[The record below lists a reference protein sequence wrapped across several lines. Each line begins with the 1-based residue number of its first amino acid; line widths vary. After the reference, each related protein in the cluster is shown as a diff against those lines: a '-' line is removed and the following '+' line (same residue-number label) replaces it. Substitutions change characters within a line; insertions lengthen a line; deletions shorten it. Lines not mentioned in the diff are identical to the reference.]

1 MLLFSKG
8 EGVLKERFEA
18 ALEYVDRVDVLVGF
32 FWFSGLKVFE
42 KALRAHPEVK
52 LRVLVGM
59 ATDVCQG
66 QLVEFAPDPRG
77 NKDDATLADEAYER
91 LGRVLGSGIGET
103 RHTLARQAFF
113 VELLTAGRVEVRQA
127 RKPNH
132 AKVWLFHYAE
142 EHQKGLGQG
151 RLITGSS
158 NFSKTALTGAFQD
171 ELDVELKDWGYPEAQ
186 GWFDRLWEDA
196 VPLDPAR
203 LVEYLRVREALT
215 PFEAFALALD
225 KVVQAEP
232 ENSSLS
238 AKIRRALK
246 AAEFQEFA
254 YQRDAVVQA
263 CKMLEA
269 YGGALV
275 ADVVGLGK
283 SVIAMLVASASDFG
297 HTGLILCP
305 PGLVENWKGY
315 RKAFG
320 LGPTKW
326 PVLSSG
332 DLEKVKELLQE
343 DPGFQTVIVDEA
355 HRFRNA
361 DSQSYADLQTICRGR
376 KVLLLTATPLNN
388 RLDDLAALLGLFLPL
403 KNNPL
408 VRDGD
413 LRGYLKEVGEKLKV
427 CQEALRQARTLGP
440 DDLAK
445 DVLDVRTLVEM
456 GVDKLQALTLRGQ
469 KATLKVVEAHHKKVL
484 GEVRELLEKITI
496 RRNRLDLLKDPIYKK
511 SLPPL
516 SRVCDPTRA
525 FFMLDDTQDA
535 FYDRIITEEFGGLAP
550 RWMGPVYQPEDYL
563 FSKKKTGGA
572 TQGNIRENMR
582 RMLVRRFE
590 SSFAAFA
597 QSLENMRVMYRK
609 AEDFA
614 LRQRKFFYAR
624 KEMAKLLDIADPEEF
639 QEAYE
644 SVLEELMQ
652 RSEEEG
658 KAYVY
663 DFEDPD
669 FNEKAFLKDL
679 RADIAL
685 IERLQKEMKSL
696 KLVEN
701 DPKSARL
708 IEVCRD
714 ILAGE
719 ALKDPNPAAPR
730 RKILIF
736 SEFADTVAFLGKRLE
751 KAFPGRVCVVKDLG
765 REKRDELRANFDFSC
780 PKDVQ
785 CDDYDILVGTDKISE
800 GLNLNRAGVV
810 VNYDIPWNP
819 TRVLQRLGRIN
830 RIGGKVFDELHT
842 LNFFPTRRGADVVG
856 NERIAKEKL
865 FNIQKTLGED
875 VKLFEEGEEPSAA
888 ELWERLNGD
897 KEEVSEITKWR
908 GLHEELGRKYPG
920 LFEQVAKR
928 APNAKSAKSA
938 RVVDADKFLPGTY
951 QLRTMGYLPQA
962 LVAIRYKDD
971 ELADDK
977 DDAQD
982 DDQVQIKV
990 FPITPTTLLEVLHC
1004 EQDEPLKEA
1013 ALHGKAFWK
1022 NLEALEKYRDASS
1035 AWAPPTLRTARDK
1048 LARMEQLSPAHAE
1061 EVRTVR
1067 KALNEGRLANWW
1079 IKQLARAFTQE
1090 RVSEAEIEAYAN
1102 TLCAVLADLRIA
1114 GAGTRPPAPIT
1125 QLSVALVAP
1134 SK

>member
-1 MLLFSKG
+1 MLLYRDG
-8 EGVLKERFEA
+8 AGVLRERFEA
-18 ALEYVDRVDVLVGF
+18 ALRYVDRVDVLVGF

-42 KALRAHPEVK
+42 EALRAHPGVR

-59 ATDVCQG
+59 AADVWQG
-66 QLVEFAPDPRG
+66 QVVELAPVTRG
-77 NKDDATLADEAYER
+77 KDDAAVADEAYER
-91 LGRVLGSGIGET
+91 LGRVLQSGIGET
-103 RHTLARQAFF
+103 RQDAARQAFF
-113 VELLTAGRVEVRQA
+113 AELLEAGRLEVRQT
-127 RKPNH
+127 RRPNH
-132 AKVWLFHYAE
+132 AKVWLFHHAP
-142 EHQKGLGQG
+142 EHQDGLGQG

-158 NFSKTALTGAFQD
+158 NFSRAALKGETQD
-171 ELDVELKDWGYPEAQ
+171 ELDVELLDWGYAEAQ
-186 GWFDRLWEDA
+186 AWFDALWADS
-196 VPLDPAR
+196 VPLDAAR
-203 LVEYLRVREALT
+203 LAGCLRAREALT

-225 KVVQAEP
+225 TVVRAEP
-232 ENSSLS
+232 ENPSLS

-246 AAEFQEFA
+246 EARFQEFA

-263 CKMLEA
+263 CEMLET

-332 DLEKVKELLQE
+332 DLEKVKALLQE
-343 DPGFQTVIVDEA
+343 DAGFQMVIVDEA

-361 DSQSYADLQTICRGR
+361 DGQQYADLQTICRGR
-376 KVLLLTATPLNN
+376 RVLLLTATPLNN
-388 RLDDLAALLGLFLPL
+388 RLDDLAALLGLFLPM
-403 KNNPL
+403 KNNPM
-408 VRDGD
+408 VYGGD
-413 LRGYLKEVGEKLKV
+413 LRGYLKGIGSRLKD
-427 CQEALRQARTLGP
+427 CQEALRQARTLG
-440 DDLAK
+440 AK
-445 DVLDVRTLVEM
+445 EPASAVLNVGVLVGA
-456 GVDKLQALTLRGQ
+456 GVDKMQAQNLRGR
-469 KATLKVVEAHHKKVL
+469 AETLKVIEACHKKTL
-484 GEVRELLEKITI
+484 GKVRELLEKVTI
-496 RRNRLDLLKDPIYKK
+496 RRNRLDLLEDPIYKK

-516 SRVCDPTRA
+516 SRVCDPGRE
-525 FFMLDDTQDA
+525 FFALDDAQDA
-535 FYDRIITEEFGGLAP
+535 FYDRIITEVFGGLAP
-550 RWMGPVYQPEDYL
+550 LWAGPAYQPERYV
-563 FSKKKTGGA
+563 FSKKNTGA

-597 QSLENMRVMYRK
+597 QSLENMKVMYRK

-614 LRQRKFFYAR
+614 LRQRKFLYAR
-624 KEMAKLLDIADPEEF
+624 KEMAKLLDIVDPDDF

-644 SVLEELMQ
+644 SVIEELMQ

-663 DFEDPD
+663 DFDDPN
-669 FNEKAFLKDL
+669 FNEKAFLADL

-685 IERLQKEMKSL
+685 IERLQKEMRTL

-780 PKDVQ
+780 PKSVQ
-785 CDDYDILVGTDKISE
+785 RDDYDILVGTDKISE
-800 GLNLNRAGVV
+800 GLNLNRAGVA

-897 KEEVSEITKWR
+897 KEESSAITKWR
-908 GLHEELGRKYPG
+908 GLHAELAQRYPN

-928 APNAKSAKSA
+928 APNAKSARA
-938 RVVDADKFLPGTY
+938 AVGNALPGTY
-951 QLRTMGYLPQA
+951 QLRTLGALPQA
-962 LVAIRYKDD
+962 LARINGEVI
-971 ELADDK
+971 
-977 DDAQD
+977 
-982 DDQVQIKV
+982 
-990 FPITPTTLLEVLHC
+990 PIAPTALLEALRC
-1004 EQDEPLKEA
+1004 EQDEPLQEEAVRGKTFWEDLA
-1013 ALHGKAFWK
+1013 ALA
-1022 NLEALEKYRDASS
+1022 EYRDASRE
-1035 AWAPPTLRTARDK
+1035 WATPTLTSARDN
-1048 LARMEQLSPAHAE
+1048 LARMEQIASAHAE
-1061 EVRTVR
+1061 EVRVVR

-1079 IKQLARAFTQE
+1079 IKQLGG
-1090 RVSEAEIEAYAN
+1090 RVFVHDRVTEAEIETYAK
-1102 TLCAVLADLRIA
+1102 TLRAVLAELRLA
-1114 GAGTRPPAPIT
+1114 GASTPPPAPVT
-1125 QLSVALVAP
+1125 QLSVALTGP

>member
-1 MLLFSKG
+1 MLLFREG
-8 EGVLKERFEA
+8 EGVLKDRFEA
-18 ALEYVDRVDVLVGF
+18 ALKYVDRVDVLVGF

-42 KALRAHPEVK
+42 AALRAHPEVK

-59 ATDVCQG
+59 AADVWEARGQVAELAPVTQG
-66 QLVEFAPDPRG
+66 
-77 NKDDATLADEAYER
+77 KDDATLADEAYER
-91 LGRVLGSGIGET
+91 LGRVLQSGIGET
-103 RHTLARQAFF
+103 RQDAARQAFF
-113 VELLTAGRVEVRQA
+113 AELLEAGRLEVRQT
-127 RKPNH
+127 RRPNH
-132 AKVWLFHYAE
+132 AKVWLFHHAP
-142 EHQKGLGQG
+142 EHQDGLGQG

-158 NFSKTALTGAFQD
+158 NFSRAALKGEVQD
-171 ELDVELKDWGYPEAQ
+171 ELDVELMDWGYPEAQ
-186 GWFDRLWEDA
+186 GWFDALWADS
-196 VPLDPAR
+196 VPLDPSR
-203 LVEYLRVREALT
+203 LAGCLRSRAALT

-225 KVVQAEP
+225 TVVQAEP
-232 ENSSLS
+232 ENPSLS

-246 AAEFQEFA
+246 EAQFQEFA

-263 CKMLEA
+263 CEMLET

-326 PVLSSG
+326 LVLSSG
-332 DLEKVKELLQE
+332 DLEKVKALLQE
-343 DPGFQTVIVDEA
+343 DAGFQMVIVDEA

-361 DSQSYADLQTICRGR
+361 DGQQYADLQTICRGR
-376 KVLLLTATPLNN
+376 RVLLLTATPLNN
-388 RLDDLAALLGLFLPL
+388 RLDDLAALLGLFLPT
-403 KNNPL
+403 KNNPM
-408 VRDGD
+408 VYGGD
-413 LRGYLKEVGEKLKV
+413 LPGYLRGIGGRLKD
-427 CQEALRQARTLGP
+427 CQEALRLARTLGP
-440 DDLAK
+440 DEPAK
-445 DVLDVRTLVEM
+445 AVLDVGLLAAA
-456 GVDKLQALTLRGQ
+456 GVDRMQAQTLRGRE
-469 KATLKVVEAHHKKVL
+469 ATLKVLEACHKQTL
-484 GEVRELLEKITI
+484 GKVRELLEKVTI
-496 RRNRLDLLKDPIYKK
+496 RRNRLDLLEDPIYRK

-516 SRVCDPTRA
+516 SRVCDPGRE
-525 FFMLDDTQDA
+525 FFALDDAQDA
-535 FYDRIITEEFGGLAP
+535 FYDRIITEVFGGLAP
-550 RWMGPVYQPEDYL
+550 LWAGPAYQPERYV
-563 FSKKKTGGA
+563 FSKKNTGA

-614 LRQRKFFYAR
+614 LRQRKFLYAR
-624 KEMAKLLDIADPEEF
+624 KEMAKLLDIADPDDF

-644 SVLEELMQ
+644 SVIEELMQ

-663 DFEDPD
+663 DFDDPN
-669 FNEKAFLKDL
+669 FNEKAFLADL

-685 IERLQKEMKSL
+685 IERLQKEMRTL

-708 IEVCRD
+708 IEVCRV
-714 ILAGE
+714 ILSGKM
-719 ALKDPNPAAPR
+719 LKDPNPSAPK
-730 RKILIF
+730 RKVLIF

-780 PKDVQ
+780 PKAVQ

-897 KEEVSEITKWR
+897 KEESSAITKWR
-908 GLHEELGRKYPG
+908 GLHAELAQRYPG

-928 APNAKSAKSA
+928 APNAKSARA
-938 RVVDADKFLPGTY
+938 AVGNALPGTY
-951 QLRTMGYLPQA
+951 QLRTLGALPQA
-962 LVAIRYKDD
+962 LARINGEVI
-971 ELADDK
+971 
-977 DDAQD
+977 
-982 DDQVQIKV
+982 
-990 FPITPTTLLEVLHC
+990 PIAPTALLEALRC
-1004 EQDEPLKEA
+1004 EQDEPLQEEAVRGKTFWEDLA
-1013 ALHGKAFWK
+1013 ALA
-1022 NLEALEKYRDASS
+1022 EYRDASRE
-1035 AWAPPTLRTARDK
+1035 WATPTLTSARDN
-1048 LARMEQLSPAHAE
+1048 LARMEQIASAHAE
-1061 EVRTVR
+1061 EVRVVR

-1079 IKQLARAFTQE
+1079 IKQLGG
-1090 RVSEAEIEAYAN
+1090 RVFVHDRVTEAEIETYAK
-1102 TLCAVLADLRIA
+1102 TLRAVLAELRLA
-1114 GAGTRPPAPIT
+1114 GASTPPPAPVT
-1125 QLSVALVAP
+1125 QLSVALTGP